1 MTGAIG
7 PSLMSIMHFDVPPL
21 NLAIRGFSVYLVVL
35 VLLRIGGKRQIGQ
48 MGATE
53 FVAVLL
59 ISNAVQNSMNGGDN
73 SLIGGLWL
81 AGILIGLSTA
91 ISWLTY
97 KSRFFSHL
105 FEGTP
110 TLLVHH
116 GKVITKHLKQEMMTQ
131 RQLREMLR
139 HQGFRSLSEIK
150 DVILEADGTLTIV
163 RSDVANR
170 LIAEQTGEAP
180 PAWPD
185 QADGSA
191 KALFQNLVDDHD
203 ENDG

>member
-1 MTGAIG
+1 MIQ
-7 PSLMSIMHFDVPPL
+7 SLFHFDVGPL
-21 NLAIRGFSVYLVVL
+21 NLLVRAVAVYLVVL
-35 VLLRIGGKRQIGQ
+35 ILLRLGGKRQIGQ

-81 AGILIGLSTA
+81 AAILIAMSTA
-91 ISWLTY
+91 ISWITY
-97 KSRFFSHL
+97 KSRFFAHL

-116 GKVITKHLKQEMMTQ
+116 SKVITKNLKREMMTQ

-139 HQGFRSLSEIK
+139 HQGFRSLTEIK
-150 DVILEADGTLTIV
+150 DVILEADGTLTVV
-163 RSDVANR
+163 RSDVANDIITKE
-170 LIAEQTGEAP
+170 LGSAP
-180 PAWPD
+180 PLWPD
-185 QADGSA
+185 QKDPEHLDLLRDLTEDDG
-191 KALFQNLVDDHD
+191 
-203 ENDG
+203 

>member
-1 MTGAIG
+1 MLIQ
-7 PSLMSIMHFDVPPL
+7 LFHFDVTPL
-21 NLAIRGFSVYLVVL
+21 NLAIRAVAVYLVVL

-81 AGILIGLSTA
+81 AGILIAMSTG
-91 ISWLTY
+91 ISYLTY

-116 GKVITKHLKQEMMTQ
+116 GKPIPRALRSELMTQ

-139 HQGFRSLSEIK
+139 HQGFRSLTEIK

-163 RSDVANR
+163 RSDVGNSV
-170 LIAEQTGEAP
+170 LTKELGTPP
-180 PAWPD
+180 PAWPEDARD
-185 QADGSA
+185 QDLLRDLTENAD
-191 KALFQNLVDDHD
+191 D
-203 ENDG
+203 